1 MVLSRNGLEEEVL
14 KALLERFNSEDYFR
28 WRLSFHKFDLD
39 VLRSIGETL
48 TLLDLDFTGTK
59 KSRLPVDA
67 PIFFLHLQVDQIL
80 QLLRVVGHAD
90 LEGEAIVV
98 GFVRYEREECIVFA
112 EVRQD

>member
-28 WRLSFHKFDLD
+28 WKLSFHKFDLD

-48 TLLDLDFTGTK
+48 PLLDLDFTGTK

-90 LEGEAIVV
+90 LEAIVV
-98 GFVRYEREECIVFA
+98 GFVWYEREESIVFA